1 MHNILLYQSKD
12 HNVRQIRF
20 YVCTKMRRCKRRVC
34 KRKTLFGQPIYMFA
48 KISCNF
54 YIYFYLLLRISYKL
68 YQVLKCFV
76 SRTRYTHEG
85 SLFLNVNFLSVQILS
100 RATVSRE
107 NARTGR
113 IGHFLLTRYLLFLLL
128 SSYLS
133 ISRTSF
139 TASYFCGVVRDFCVK
154 FETERCYPGQ
164 VRSIGRISRIG
175 TRFRNIF
182 TKVLRCCEWRESRYI
197 ENVALSPA
205 ATNSVT
211 RTCMVLQLLPVLHWP
226 RINFFTIEP
235 ASGSSTG
242 STLLTRKFRTRRTK
256 PLSTLSNRIFLL
268 AMNAIT

>member
-1 MHNILLYQSKD
+1 M
-12 HNVRQIRF
+12 
-20 YVCTKMRRCKRRVC
+20 
-34 KRKTLFGQPIYMFA
+34 
-48 KISCNF
+48 
-54 YIYFYLLLRISYKL
+54 
-68 YQVLKCFV
+68 YQVSKCFV
-76 SRTRYTHEG
+76 SHTRYTHEG

-128 SSYLS
+128 SSDLS

-139 TASYFCGVVRDFCVK
+139 TASYFCGVVHDFCVK

-226 RINFFTIEP
+226 RINFLPSSRHRDPRPDPRFFLVNFVQGEP
-235 ASGSSTG
+235 N
-242 STLLTRKFRTRRTK
+242 LFQLFR
-256 PLSTLSNRIFLL
+256 IGFFFL